1 MKKQQ
6 TSNFN
11 IFSLFGFA
19 CAVILVV
26 GFLKK
31 NGVEISRSKVSYAEI
46 PSTSRVVEEFSV
58 LPVEKMKMKESSYEV
73 KPSSPSSASSGVSA
87 PSANQW
93 IRQFSEI
100 AVNQALEKGIP
111 AGISLALGIAKLQSG
126 ATIQSFD
133 DYMNQV
139 IQPLAGAKKNATKE
153 DRAYYFKYS
162 ANSDF
167 WAEGLG
173 KTGRYSE
180 SDLKKIIRQYSLG
193 TYDQSVRTHITSGKA
208 NPVTEQKA
216 IETANQIVAKKGA
229 TLKVDKDAERA
240 AKVEQWRQNYDESVG
255 RDVAKEVARKK
266 LKTGKY
272 LSDEDLQRLVEET
285 TVETEK
291 ALENKTMVMG
301 RKINPNHPDA
311 AQKLD
316 ITNPKNAQAR
326 GEIYQQKVAARQKHR
341 N

>member
-6 TSNFN
+6 TSSFN
-11 IFSLFGFA
+11 VFSLFGFA
-19 CAVILVV
+19 CAIILVI

-46 PSTSRVVEEFSV
+46 TNTSNVVDEFSI
-58 LPVEKMKMKESSYEV
+58 LPVETMKMKESSYEA
-73 KPSSPSSASSGVSA
+73 KPSSARIGTSA
-87 PSANQW
+87 PNANNW
-93 IRQFSEI
+93 VRQFSEI

-133 DYMNQV
+133 DYISQV
-139 IQPLAGAKKNATKE
+139 IQPLVIAKKNATKE

-167 WAEGLG
+167 WAEGLE

-180 SDLKKIIRQYSLG
+180 SDLKKIIHQHNLE
-193 TYDQSVRTHITSGKA
+193 TYDQSVRASIA
-208 NPVTEQKA
+208 NGRNNPTIERQA
-216 IETANQIVAKKGA
+216 IETANQIVARKNA
-229 TLKVDKDAERA
+229 TFKVDEDAERA
-240 AKVEQWRQNYDESVG
+240 AKVEQWRQNYDENVG

-272 LSDEDLQRLVEET
+272 LSDEDLQRLVDET

-291 ALENKTMVMG
+291 ALENKTMMMG

-326 GEIYQQKVAARQKHR
+326 GEIYQQKVAARQKHQ